1 MFFDFRYTFMDEICD
16 DERARDRIYHNLREL
31 LKDYSIG
38 KMSGGI
44 EFRGK
49 TGDKVKP
56 HCHFRFQSDTSIDAI
71 RRTFTRKCMDKYDD
85 YRRKSHAY
93 YLKLVHV
100 DDPDRWWRYPWKET
114 IGCNRHTKIG
124 FTQEEYDEMN
134 KRAYDQR
141 QISYEVTSAKA
152 DKKEAVTFVEKLH
165 HYLDNQVE
173 CGDVES
179 TFYGILQFFVDQD
192 KPFSKETIKNHSYLY
207 LVKKKKISFSEFYN
221 M

>member
-1 MFFDFRYTFMDEICD
+1 MFYDFRYTFTD
-16 DERARDRIYHNLREL
+16 DISNNQQSRDMIYNNIKEL
-31 LKDYSIG
+31 LKEYTID

-49 TGDKVKP
+49 TGDEVKT
-56 HCHFRFQSDTSIDAI
+56 HCHFRFKSDNSIDSI
-71 RRTFTRKCMDKYDD
+71 RRTFTRNMMDKYDD
-85 YRRKSHAY
+85 YRKKSHAY
-93 YLKLVHV
+93 YLKAKHV
-100 DDPDRWWRYPWKET
+100 QDPDRWWRYPWKEVV
-114 IGCNRHTKIG
+114 GCSRHIKIG
-124 FTQEEYDEMN
+124 FTQEEYSEMN

-165 HYLDNQVE
+165 HYLDNQAKCE
-173 CGDVES
+173 EIES
-179 TFYGILQFFVDQD
+179 TFYGVLQFFVDQD
-192 KPFSKETIKNHSYLY
+192 KPFSKEMIKNHSYLY